1 VDHARTTLLDHFEHG
16 FLYQVDLLLDLSTAR
31 GRRRGIEAALRD
43 AVRDGRL
50 VAGAALPSTR
60 VLAADLGVARGTVV
74 AAYAQLVGEGYLAPS
89 PEGHVVRSRSRSTS
103 TPAPS
108 VEERPLID
116 LHPGEPDPTSFPM
129 AAWLAAL
136 RRAARESPPEVV
148 AYGERQGA
156 LPLRVA
162 LADHLGRA
170 RGVAAHPDRIVVCSG
185 AVHALGL
192 LAQALGGT
200 IGMED
205 PGLFVH
211 RRWVRHHAAVVAVPV
226 DEDGADPTGL
236 DADAVVLTPAH
247 QFPLGMALAPERR
260 VAFVEWAHRTGGLVV
275 EDDYDG
281 ELRYD
286 RQPVGALQGLDPA
299 SVAYLGTASKSL
311 GPGLRLA
318 WLVLPERFV
327 QPVLDR
333 LGPTATA
340 PNLDQLALAE
350 LLVNHQYER
359 HLRRMRLTYRDRR
372 DQLLAALGDDVE
384 VRGLAA
390 GLAALVVL
398 PTAAQEDRAVALAI
412 ERRIRL
418 FGLARHWHDE
428 RRLHGIHVGYGRP
441 PAHDLRRSL
450 DAVSELIAQVR

>member
-1 VDHARTTLLDHFEHG
+1 VDQFERG
-16 FLYQVDLLLDLSTAR
+16 FLYHVDLLLDLSTAR
-31 GRRRGIEAALRD
+31 GRRRGIESALRD

-50 VAGAALPSTR
+50 VPGAALPSTR
-60 VLAADLGVARGTVV
+60 ALAADLGVARGTVV
-74 AAYAQLVGEGYLAPS
+74 AAYAQLVGEGYLAPL
-89 PEGHVVRSRSRSTS
+89 PDGHVVRARARSTS
-103 TPAPS
+103 TPTPS

-136 RRAARESPPEVV
+136 RRAAREAPPDAV
-148 AYGERQGA
+148 AYGDRQGA
-156 LPLRVA
+156 PELRVA
-162 LADHLGRA
+162 LADYLGRA
-170 RGVAAHPDRIVVCSG
+170 RGVVAHPDRIVVCSG
-185 AVHALGL
+185 AVQALGL
-192 LAQALGGT
+192 VAQAVGGT
-200 IGMED
+200 VGTED

-211 RRWVRHHAAVVAVPV
+211 RHWIRRHADVVPVPV
-226 DEDGADPTGL
+226 DGEGADPTGL
-236 DADAVVLTPAH
+236 RADAAVLTPAH

-260 VAFVEWAHRTGGLVV
+260 LAFVDWAHRTGGLVV

-286 RQPVGALQGLDPA
+286 RQPVGALQGLDPDA
-299 SVAYLGTASKSL
+299 VAYLGTASKSL

-333 LGPTATA
+333 LGPAATA

-350 LLVNHQYER
+350 LLAGHQYER
-359 HLRRMRLTYRDRR
+359 HLRRMRLAYRDRR
-372 DQLLAALGDDVE
+372 DQLLAALGDGVE
-384 VRGLAA
+384 VRGMAA

-398 PTAAQEDRAVALAI
+398 PSADHEARALALAA

-418 FGLARHWHDE
+418 FGLRPNWHAE
-428 RRLHGIHVGYGRP
+428 PRLHGIHVGYGRP
-441 PAHDLRRSL
+441 PAHDLRRSIE
-450 DAVSELIAQVR
+450 AVASLLNAVLA